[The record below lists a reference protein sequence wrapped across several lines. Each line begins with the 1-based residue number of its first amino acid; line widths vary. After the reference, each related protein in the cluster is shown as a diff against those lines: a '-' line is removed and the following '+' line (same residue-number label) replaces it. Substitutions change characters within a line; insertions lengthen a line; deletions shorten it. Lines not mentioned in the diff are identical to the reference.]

1 MQRESRNVGLGL
13 PVVHYPTILEVSGKW
28 RQQKKQ
34 VKWNQTR
41 AMQKAVVT
49 LQNHVPCFYHHVL
62 STLTALEGMEEEEKG
77 TEGGEHCQFH
87 RTPAY
92 GVS

>member
-1 MQRESRNVGLGL
+1 
-13 PVVHYPTILEVSGKW
+13 
-28 RQQKKQ
+28 
-34 VKWNQTR
+34 
-41 AMQKAVVT
+41 MQKAVVT

-62 STLTALEGMEEEEKG
+62 SMLTALEGMEGEEG
-77 TEGGEHCQFH
+77 MEGGEHCHCH